1 MRLEKEPAM
10 TNRDL
15 QSLGETGHDR
25 SESSQCVSAIM
36 SDFAALTAIFERQLD
51 TLASS
56 DDGARPAL
64 IRAKEAAERGARLSQ
79 RLIEQ
84 MQAGDPT

>member
-1 MRLEKEPAM
+1 M

-25 SESSQCVSAIM
+25 SESSQVSAIM

-64 IRAKEAAERGARLSQ
+64 IRAKEAAERGARLSR